1 MKILIKGAGDLATG
15 IAARLHA
22 CGYKIVMTEIAVPL
36 TVRRFVAFSRAVYE
50 EEAQVEDAWAVLVQD
65 MEGAGAVL
73 EEGRIA
79 VIVDETAGIG
89 ESYRP
94 EVVIDAVMAKRNI
107 GTCITDA
114 PLVIG
119 IGPGFT
125 AGEDCHFVIE
135 TKRGHDLGRVIAQ
148 GSAIPNTGVP
158 GEIGGYAS
166 ERLIRA
172 QADGIMEPCASIG
185 DVVEKGQKVA
195 ETGSAAAYAEM
206 TGIVRGMLQPGV
218 KVTKGLKI
226 GDIDA
231 RQCREYCETISDKA
245 RSISGGV
252 LEAVTR
258 YERQKYEWGVRYAI
272 VLLAA
277 GSSVRYGANKLLE
290 ETEGMPMYQ
299 HMLKVLSNFSAI
311 RQRIVVSRYPE
322 ILEDAE
328 RLGMQA
334 VVNQQPEL
342 GISHSLILGLQ
353 EAIAENTDL
362 KGVLFAVCD
371 QPGLK
376 ADTISRLLRK
386 AQENPGKIVCAG
398 RKGRPGNPVV
408 WDQRYFKEL
417 LGLAGDTGGRQVMKN
432 YPGDI
437 LVLETAEG
445 ELRDIDRKEDMT
457 Q

>member
-15 IAARLHA
+15 ITARLHA
-22 CGYKIVMTEIAVPL
+22 CGYQIVMTEIAVPL
-36 TVRRFVAFSRAVYE
+36 TVRRSVAFSRAVYE
-50 EEAQVEDAWAVLVQD
+50 GEARVEDVQAVLVHD
-65 MEGAGAVL
+65 LEEARAVL

-79 VIVDETAGIG
+79 VIVDETASIRKA
-89 ESYRP
+89 YQP
-94 EVVIDAVMAKRNI
+94 EVLIDAVMAKRNI

-135 TKRGHDLGRVIAQ
+135 TKRGHNLGRVITQ
-148 GSAIPNTGVP
+148 GSAIPNTGIP
-158 GEIGGYAS
+158 GEVGGYAS

-185 DVVEKGQKVA
+185 DLVGKGQKVA
-195 ETGSAAAYAEM
+195 VTGGVPVHAEM
-206 TGIVRGMLQPGV
+206 AGIVRGMLQPGV

-231 RQCREYCETISDKA
+231 RQCKGYCETISDKA
-245 RSISGGV
+245 RSIGGGV

-258 YERQKYEWGVRYAI
+258 YERQKCELGDGYAI

-290 ETEGMPMYQ
+290 EIGGMPMYQ
-299 HMLKVLSNFSAI
+299 HMLKALSTFPAI
-311 RQRIVVSRYPE
+311 HRIVVSRYPE

-328 RLGMQA
+328 SLGMRA
-334 VVNQQPEL
+334 VKNQQPQL
-342 GISHSLILGLQ
+342 GISHSLILGLK
-353 EAIAENTDL
+353 EAMKRNAHL

-376 ADTISRLLRK
+376 ADTICRLLRK
-386 AQENPGKIVCAG
+386 ANEYPGKIVCAG
-398 RKGRPGNPVV
+398 REGRPGNPVV
-408 WDQRYFKEL
+408 WDRKYFAEL
-417 LGLAGDTGGRQVMKN
+417 LSLKGDTGGRQIMKN
-432 YPGDI
+432 YPGEI
-437 LVLETAEG
+437 LVLDTAKE
-445 ELRDIDRKEDMT
+445 ELQDIDRKEDMT
-457 Q
+457 E

>member
-36 TVRRFVAFSRAVYE
+36 TVRRSVAFSRAVYE
-50 EEAQVEDAWAVLVQD
+50 GEAQVEDVRAVLVRD
-65 MEGAGAVL
+65 LKGAEKVL

-79 VIVDETAGIG
+79 VIVDETASIR
-89 ESYRP
+89 EAYQP

-135 TKRGHDLGRVIAQ
+135 TKRGHDLGRVIAK
-148 GSAIPNTGVP
+148 GCAIPDTGVP

-172 QADGIMEPCASIG
+172 QADGIMEPCATIG

-195 ETGSAAAYAEM
+195 ETGSAAVYAEM

-218 KVTKGLKI
+218 RVTKGLKI

-245 RSISGGV
+245 RSIGGGV

-258 YERQKYEWGVRYAI
+258 YERQKYEWGSRYAI
-272 VLLAA
+272 ILLAA

-290 ETEGMPMYQ
+290 ETKGMPMYQ
-299 HMLKVLSNFSAI
+299 HMLKAL
-311 RQRIVVSRYPE
+311 
-322 ILEDAE
+322 

-334 VVNQQPEL
+334 VVNQQPAL
-342 GISHSLILGLQ
+342 GISHSLILGLR
-353 EAIAENTDL
+353 EAMAENPEL

-371 QPGLK
+371 QPELK

-398 RKGRPGNPVV
+398 RNGRPGNPVV

-437 LVLETAEG
+437 LVLETAEE

-457 Q
+457 E